1 MVSAGFALNH
11 LGMRDKLV
19 SENQCLGRKEMRLHP
34 PGRLQEVCESVAW
47 GGCRK
52 RRRRQRQTDRGRKE
66 KGQNNAYSGNV
77 GNA

>member
-34 PGRLQEVCESVAW
+34 QGRLQKVCELVAW
-47 GGCRK
+47 G
-52 RRRRQRQTDRGRKE
+52 RGTE
-66 KGQNNAYSGNV
+66 KGGGGKGKQLEA
-77 GNA
+77 

>member
-47 GGCRK
+47 GGVQKKEVEAKANRSRTERK
-52 RRRRQRQTDRGRKE
+52 RPE
-66 KGQNNAYSGNV
+66 KCLLGQCW
-77 GNA
+77 